1 MAKLKICG
9 GKPLQGEV
17 VISGAKNAAL
27 PILCTTLL
35 TQDPVILR
43 NIPRMKDVETMIA
56 VLEQLGVKAEWLSED
71 TLRLQTPQVTSHE
84 AAYELVS
91 TMRASILVLGPL
103 LARVGKAKVS
113 LPGGCAIG
121 SRPVDQHLKGL
132 KELGADLT
140 VEHGYV
146 FGEVGPEGLVGGS
159 IRTDMVT
166 VGGTEQFLMSA
177 ALAKGTTV
185 LENAAREPEVVD
197 LANVLISM
205 GAKITGHGTDRI
217 EIEGVERLHGTD
229 YAIISDRIEAGTF
242 LCAVAATGGELI
254 LRNIDPDIMGA
265 TLDKLEE
272 AGLQIVV
279 SDTQIRA
286 KMDQRPKAVSFRT
299 AEHPGFPTDMQAQMM
314 AMNTV
319 AEGTGVIVENIFE
332 NRFMHVSELLR
343 LNADILLDGPTAVVN
358 GVEKLSGAMVMA
370 TDLRASASLV
380 IAGLVAEGE
389 TVIDRIYHLDRGYVK
404 MEEKLSAVGAN
415 IQRIN

>member
-1 MAKLKICG
+1 MAKLRIIG
-9 GKPLQGEV
+9 GQPLHGEV
-17 VISGAKNAAL
+17 MISGAKNAAL

-35 TQDPVILR
+35 TAEPVILR
-43 NIPRMKDVETMIA
+43 NIPRLKDVETMIA
-56 VLEQLGVKAEWLSED
+56 VLQQLGVVAEWLAED
-71 TLRLQTPQVTSHE
+71 VLKLQTLEVTSHE
-84 AAYELVS
+84 APYELVS

-103 LARVGKAKVS
+103 LARIGRAKVS

-132 KELGADLT
+132 KELGAQLA

-146 FGEVGPEGLVGGS
+146 YGEAGATGLVGGS

-177 ALAKGTTV
+177 VLAKGTTI

-197 LANVLISM
+197 LANILIAM
-205 GAKITGHGTDRI
+205 GAKISGHGTDRI
-217 EIEGVERLHGTD
+217 VIEGVEQLHGTD

-242 LCAVAATGGELI
+242 LCAVAATGGELL
-254 LRNIDPDIMGA
+254 LRNVNPDTMGA
-265 TLDKLEE
+265 TLDKLSE
-272 AGLQIVV
+272 AGLVLDIGA
-279 SDTQIRA
+279 DTIHA
-286 KMDQRPKAVSFRT
+286 TMKQRPKAVSFRT

-314 AMNTV
+314 AMNCV
-319 AEGTGVIVENIFE
+319 AEGTAVIVENIFE

-358 GVEKLSGAMVMA
+358 GVEHLSGAMVMA

-389 TVIDRIYHLDRGYVK
+389 TIVDRIYHLDRGYVN
-404 MEEKLSAVGAN
+404 MEQKLSAVGAT
-415 IQRIN
+415 IQRID

>member
-1 MAKLKICG
+1 MAKLKIIG
-9 GKPLQGEV
+9 GKSLQGEV

-35 TQDPVILR
+35 TEEPVILR
-43 NIPRMKDVETMIA
+43 NIPRLKDVETMIA
-56 VLEQLGVKAEWLSED
+56 VLQQLGVKAEWLGED
-71 TLRLQTPQVTSHE
+71 VLSLQTREVTSHE
-84 AAYELVS
+84 APYELVS

-103 LARVGKAKVS
+103 LARIGRAKVS

-132 KELGADLT
+132 KELGAHLD

-146 FGEVGPEGLVGGS
+146 YGEVDEGGLVGAS

-177 ALAKGTTV
+177 ALAKGTTI

-197 LANVLISM
+197 LANILISM

-242 LCAVAATGGELI
+242 LCAVAATGGELL
-254 LRNIDPDIMGA
+254 LRNVNPELMGA

-272 AGLQIVV
+272 AGLQINLGEN
-279 SDTQIRA
+279 QIRA
-286 KMDQRPKAVSFRT
+286 KMDKRPKAVSFRT

-314 AMNTV
+314 AMNIV

-343 LNADILLDGPTAVVN
+343 LNADILLDGPTAVIN
-358 GVEKLSGAMVMA
+358 GVEKLSGAIVMA

-389 TVIDRIYHLDRGYVK
+389 TIIDRIYHLDRGYVN

-415 IQRIN
+415 IQRID

>member
-272 AGLQIVV
+272 AGLQIAV

-314 AMNTV
+314 ATNTV
-319 AEGTGVIVENIFE
+319 AAGTGVIVENIFE

>member
-1 MAKLKICG
+1 MYHLIN
-9 GKPLQGEV
+9 
-17 VISGAKNAAL
+17 S
-27 PILCTTLL
+27 
-35 TQDPVILR
+35 DPVILR

-197 LANVLISM
+197 WPMFLFPWVQKSQAMVQTALKSRVLSVCTALIM
-205 GAKITGHGTDRI
+205 P
-217 EIEGVERLHGTD
+217 L
-229 YAIISDRIEAGTF
+229 F
-242 LCAVAATGGELI
+242 LIV
-254 LRNIDPDIMGA
+254 LRQVPSCV
-265 TLDKLEE
+265 LWP
-272 AGLQIVV
+272 QRVV
-279 SDTQIRA
+279 S
-286 KMDQRPKAVSFRT
+286 
-299 AEHPGFPTDMQAQMM
+299 
-314 AMNTV
+314 
-319 AEGTGVIVENIFE
+319 
-332 NRFMHVSELLR
+332 
-343 LNADILLDGPTAVVN
+343 
-358 GVEKLSGAMVMA
+358 
-370 TDLRASASLV
+370 
-380 IAGLVAEGE
+380 
-389 TVIDRIYHLDRGYVK
+389 
-404 MEEKLSAVGAN
+404 
-415 IQRIN
+415 

>member
-1 MAKLKICG
+1 MAKLRIIG
-9 GKPLQGEV
+9 GQSLHGEV
-17 VISGAKNAAL
+17 NISGAKNAAL

-35 TQDPVILR
+35 TAEPVVLR
-43 NIPRMKDVETMIA
+43 NIPRLKDVETMIS
-56 VLEQLGVKAEWLSED
+56 VLQQLGVEAEWLAED
-71 TLRLQTPQVTSHE
+71 VLKLQTREVASHE
-84 AAYELVS
+84 APYELVS

-103 LARVGKAKVS
+103 LARIGRAKVS

-132 KELGADLT
+132 KELGARLE

-146 FGEVGPEGLVGGS
+146 YGELGAEGLGGAS

-166 VGGTEQFLMSA
+166 VGGTEQFLMTA
-177 ALAKGTTV
+177 VLAKGTTI

-197 LANVLISM
+197 LANILISM
-205 GAKITGHGTDRI
+205 GAKISGHGTDRI
-217 EIEGVERLHGTD
+217 VIEGVEQLHGTD

-242 LCAVAATGGELI
+242 LCAVAATGGELL
-254 LRNIDPDIMGA
+254 LRNVNPAAMGA
-265 TLDKLEE
+265 TLDKLIE
-272 AGLQIVV
+272 AGLELEIGE
-279 SDTQIRA
+279 DTIHA
-286 KMDQRPKAVSFRT
+286 TMTKRPKAVSFRT
-299 AEHPGFPTDMQAQMM
+299 AEYPGFPTDMQAQMM
-314 AMNTV
+314 AMNII
-319 AEGTGVIVENIFE
+319 AEGTAVIVENIFE

-358 GVEKLSGAMVMA
+358 GVEKLSGAIVMA

-389 TVIDRIYHLDRGYVK
+389 TIIDRIYHLDRGYVN

-415 IQRIN
+415 IQRID

>member
-1 MAKLKICG
+1 MAKLKIIG
-9 GKPLQGEV
+9 GKSLQGEV

-35 TQDPVILR
+35 TEEPVILR
-43 NIPRMKDVETMIA
+43 NIPRLKDVETMIA
-56 VLEQLGVKAEWLSED
+56 VLQQLGVKAEWLGED
-71 TLRLQTPQVTSHE
+71 VLSLQTREVTSHE
-84 AAYELVS
+84 APYELVS

-103 LARVGKAKVS
+103 LARIGRAKVS

-132 KELGADLT
+132 KELGAHLD

-146 FGEVGPEGLVGGS
+146 YGEVDEGGLVGAS

-177 ALAKGTTV
+177 ALAKGTTI

-197 LANVLISM
+197 LANILISM

-242 LCAVAATGGELI
+242 LCAVAATGGELL
-254 LRNIDPDIMGA
+254 LRNVNPELMGA

-272 AGLQIVV
+272 AGLQINLGEN
-279 SDTQIRA
+279 QIRA
-286 KMDQRPKAVSFRT
+286 KMDKRPKAVSFRT

-314 AMNTV
+314 AMNIV

-343 LNADILLDGPTAVVN
+343 LNADILLDGPTAVIN
-358 GVEKLSGAMVMA
+358 GVEQLSGAIVMA

-389 TVIDRIYHLDRGYVK
+389 TIIDRIYHLDRGYVN

-415 IQRIN
+415 IQRID

>member
-1 MAKLKICG
+1 MAKLKIIG
-9 GKPLQGEV
+9 GQPLHGEV

-35 TQDPVILR
+35 TDEPVILR
-43 NIPRMKDVETMIA
+43 NIPRLKDVETMVA
-56 VLEQLGVKAEWLSED
+56 VLQQLGVEAEWLED
-71 TLRLQTPQVTSHE
+71 DVLRLQTKEVSSYE
-84 AAYELVS
+84 APYELVS

-103 LARVGKAKVS
+103 LARIGQAKVS

-132 KELGADLT
+132 KELGAQLE

-146 FGEVGPEGLVGGS
+146 VGAVTDGGLVGGS

-166 VGGTEQFLMSA
+166 VGGTEQFLMTA

-197 LANVLISM
+197 LANILIAM

-229 YAIISDRIEAGTF
+229 YSIVPDRIEAGTF
-242 LCAVAATGGELI
+242 LCAVAATGGELL
-254 LRNIDPDIMGA
+254 LRHVAPATMGA

-272 AGLQIVV
+272 AGLQIEQGK
-279 SDTQIRA
+279 DWIRA
-286 KMDQRPKAVSFRT
+286 KMPTRPKAVSFRT

-314 AMNTV
+314 AMNIV
-319 AEGTGVIVENIFE
+319 AEGTGVVVENIFE

-343 LNADILLDGPTAVVN
+343 LNADILLDGPTAVIN
-358 GVEKLSGAMVMA
+358 GVDKLSGAIVMA

-389 TVIDRIYHLDRGYVK
+389 TIIDRIYHLDRGYVN
-404 MEEKLSAVGAN
+404 MEEKLRAVGAN
-415 IQRIN
+415 IERIN

>member
-1 MAKLKICG
+1 MAKLKIIG
-9 GKPLQGEV
+9 GKSLQGEV

-35 TQDPVILR
+35 TEEPVILR
-43 NIPRMKDVETMIA
+43 NIPRLKDVETMIA
-56 VLEQLGVKAEWLSED
+56 VLQQLGVKAEWLGED
-71 TLRLQTPQVTSHE
+71 VLSLQTREVTSHE
-84 AAYELVS
+84 ASYELVS

-103 LARVGKAKVS
+103 LARIGRAKVS

-132 KELGADLT
+132 KELGAHLD

-146 FGEVGPEGLVGGS
+146 YGEVDEGGLVGAS

-177 ALAKGTTV
+177 ALAKGTTI

-197 LANVLISM
+197 LANILISM

-242 LCAVAATGGELI
+242 LCAVAATGGELL
-254 LRNIDPDIMGA
+254 LRNVNPELMGA

-272 AGLQIVV
+272 AGLQINLGEN
-279 SDTQIRA
+279 QIRA
-286 KMDQRPKAVSFRT
+286 KMDKRPKAVSFRT

-314 AMNTV
+314 AMNIV

-343 LNADILLDGPTAVVN
+343 LNADILLDGPTAVIN
-358 GVEKLSGAMVMA
+358 GVEQLSGAIVMA

-389 TVIDRIYHLDRGYVK
+389 TIIDRIYHLDRGYVN

-415 IQRIN
+415 IQRID

>member
-9 GKPLQGEV
+9 GKPLHGEV

-35 TQDPVILR
+35 TDEAVILR
-43 NIPRMKDVETMIA
+43 NIPRLKDVETMIA
-56 VLEQLGVKAEWLSED
+56 VLQQLGVEAEWQAED
-71 TLRLQTPQVTSHE
+71 VLRLQTREVTSHE
-84 AAYELVS
+84 APYEFVS

-103 LARVGKAKVS
+103 LARIGQAKVS

-132 KELGADLT
+132 KELGAHLE

-146 FGEVGPEGLVGGS
+146 YGEVAKDGLVGGS

-177 ALAKGTTV
+177 ALAKGTTI

-197 LANVLISM
+197 LANILISM

-217 EIEGVERLHGTD
+217 EIEGVDRLHGTD

-242 LCAVAATGGELI
+242 LCAVTATGGDLL
-254 LRNIDPDIMGA
+254 LRNVNPDIMGA

-272 AGLQIVV
+272 AGLQIELGA
-279 SDTQIRA
+279 TQIHA
-286 KMDQRPKAVSFRT
+286 KMDKRPKAVSFRT

-319 AEGTGVIVENIFE
+319 AEGTGIIVENIFE

-343 LNADILLDGPTAVVN
+343 LNADIVLDGPTAVIN

-415 IQRIN
+415 IQRID

>member
-1 MAKLKICG
+1 MARLKIVG
-9 GKPLQGEV
+9 GKSLHGEV

-35 TQDPVILR
+35 TNEPVILR
-43 NIPRMKDVETMIA
+43 NVPRLKDVETMIA
-56 VLEQLGVKAEWLSED
+56 VLQQLGVDAEWVESD
-71 TLRLQTPQVTSHE
+71 VLRLQTKEVRSHE
-84 AAYELVS
+84 APYELVS

-103 LARVGKAKVS
+103 LARVGRAKVS

-132 KELGADLT
+132 KELGADLE

-146 FGEVGPEGLVGGS
+146 IGETTGEGLIGGS

-166 VGGTEQFLMSA
+166 VGGTEQFLMTA

-217 EIEGVERLHGTD
+217 EIEGVERLYGTD
-229 YAIISDRIEAGTF
+229 YAIVSDRIEAGTF
-242 LCAVAATGGELI
+242 LCAVAAAGGELL
-254 LRNIDPDIMGA
+254 LRNVKPDTMGA

-272 AGLQIVV
+272 AGLQIGLGE
-279 SDTQIRA
+279 DWIRA
-286 KMDQRPKAVSFRT
+286 KMSIRPKAVSFRT

-314 AMNTV
+314 AMNIV

-343 LNADILLDGPTAVVN
+343 LNADIVLDGPTAVIN

-389 TVIDRIYHLDRGYVK
+389 TIIDRIYHLDRGYVN
-404 MEEKLSAVGAN
+404 MEEKLSAVGAD
-415 IQRIN
+415 IERIN